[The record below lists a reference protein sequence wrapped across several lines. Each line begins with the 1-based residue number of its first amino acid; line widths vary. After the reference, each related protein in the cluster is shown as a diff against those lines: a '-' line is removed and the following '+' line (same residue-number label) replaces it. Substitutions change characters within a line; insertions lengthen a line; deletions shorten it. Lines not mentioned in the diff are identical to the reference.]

1 MPAPVP
7 PGYTRGP
14 ILFLGP
20 TSEGYT
26 KELLLQRF
34 LNEAGGYGARIV
46 ILGADQS
53 AVEHHYQQRL
63 ARMEADSVSLLTI
76 TNRADAL
83 NPNHHSQLENATGIL
98 LVAESALQLAGLIG
112 GTPLAQTIR
121 RANAQGKTVGGVGRG
136 GAILCQHMIAFETR
150 AQNPRPFVHRQL
162 IQFAPG
168 LGMVNR
174 LVLDVEHDAAV
185 DLHSGLARLLA
196 AVAYNPFLVGVS
208 IEADTG
214 IVVYPDTTLEAF
226 GANNI
231 LVLDGHEVT
240 HTNVHEGEAAKPTA
254 LLGTKLHL
262 LSHGYTFNFD
272 QHQTYPPPPSD
283 IPTEGAPNH
292 EPF

>member
-1 MPAPVP
+1 MPAPIP
-7 PGYTRGP
+7 PGHTRGP
-14 ILFLGP
+14 IVFLGS

-26 KELLLQRF
+26 KDLLLQRF

-46 ILGADQS
+46 VVGIGQS
-53 AVEHHYQQRL
+53 PAPALYQQGL
-63 ARMEADSVSLLTI
+63 ASLEAERVQLLTI
-76 TNRADAL
+76 ERRADAL
-83 NPNHHSQLENATGIL
+83 GSALTALLEQATGIL

-121 RANAQGKTVGGVGRG
+121 RANAQGKTVGGIGRSA
-136 GAILCQHMIAFETR
+136 AILCQHMIAFETR
-150 AQNPRPFVHRQL
+150 AQQPRPFVHRQL

-168 LGMVNR
+168 LGIVNR
-174 LVLDVEHDAAV
+174 VVLDIEHDAAV
-185 DLHSGLARLLA
+185 DVHQGLARLLA

-214 IVVYPDTTLEAF
+214 VVIYPDTTLEAF
-226 GANNI
+226 GANNV
-231 LVLDGHEVT
+231 LVLDGNGVT
-240 HTNVHEGEAAKPTA
+240 HTNVHERDATKPAA
-254 LLGTKLHL
+254 LLGTTLHL

-272 QHQTYPPPPSD
+272 QRQAYPPPPSD